1 MVEEGVVKNR
11 IHYHNIIL
19 CLRQFC
25 LLSWAIF
32 INLHAFALEQK
43 IEFINLPFFKGQNNL
58 RVFSIAQDS
67 TGYMWFG
74 TNDGLYRYDGYNFR
88 SYKRDES
95 DSTSLMHNDIL
106 ALAVDP
112 YGSLWIGSPV
122 GLIKYS
128 PLNDSFINF
137 HPPTNSY
144 LNRGIVK
151 VICDSQYVW
160 LKYARDEFQYF
171 DPATEKF
178 TPIKV
183 KGIEEVDQTELAV
196 KDFIR
201 QPDGSIWILTYH
213 DLWYLSVKDFQVKH
227 YYELPQ
233 DYTFYNLL
241 DFRDSTYFWLS
252 AMNNTLINKS
262 GKGYNTVDLLNLSG
276 EKGVKVL
283 SSFKNRQGNL
293 WLATNFGGL
302 CYLDIN
308 TGKITSSYFDK
319 DKIEGL
325 NSSFVYS
332 IYIDKSNVIWAGSLR
347 DGLFR
352 SISSE
357 QDFSYHYFPTSTDSI
372 NHYVTLLDEDLQG
385 NIISYLLLKGLAI
398 YNPGTGHF
406 SFYSHDKQKPC
417 SLISNHITSI
427 CLTKNG
433 EKWIG
438 TNMGLVK
445 FNPVRGTFTTYK
457 SDSSHTKCNITNY
470 IGGICESSDGTLW
483 IGTAEGYLY
492 KFDRSLLR
500 FSDQYYCE
508 RCYTNASI
516 IKYENAIIK
525 IVEDKSGILWILTV
539 SGIRTFDPKTRKFLD
554 HYALTYEKNNPLFH
568 VSIKNIFVSSDNSIW
583 LCSAFNG
590 LYKFDRTK
598 NKFINYKDIEGLASN
613 NINSVIEDSLHN
625 IWFSI
630 DEGIVLYHP
639 EEEAF
644 TTFLIEENAINF
656 NNKIYRSN
664 ESISKG
670 RKYTVGITLHNGDII
685 LGTLNGFVQFDP
697 KEFLNRKESPI
708 YLNDFKV
715 FYESR
720 PLDKPFY
727 EIKDI
732 NLTYKDYIFSLE
744 FRLNDYTAPLYN
756 KYTYWL
762 SGFEKGWQIP
772 GTDNRVTY
780 YNIPPG
786 KYTLKVKGCNS
797 FGKWN
802 KQPLEININITP
814 PFWKTWWF
822 RSIVALTIAGII
834 CLVVWRRISHIQKQ
848 KEELE
853 VMVQKRTH
861 ELYQTNEQLLAE
873 IKCRQKAEAEL
884 RKSEEEYRDL
894 FENAYD
900 VIWTADVN
908 GNIVTI
914 NHFLQQLLGYPKNK
928 IIGTNLINY
937 ISDQHRFRAIRNY
950 LKFLKTRFV
959 ECELG
964 VITKSREPKI
974 LWVKIRGITENSQL
988 VGIHGIGREI
998 TELKKAQEEL
1008 KEAEKAKRESLKQL
1022 TLKIAHEIKNPLT
1035 SITSS
1040 AQLVAS
1046 AQDSRENPKIQRHMG
1061 VITKNVDICN
1071 KAIRDLYSFTHIPEL
1086 NFKITPVSDLVN
1098 SLINYANE
1106 RRERYP
1112 KVQLEI
1118 DLQTDDMTINID
1130 EFRLLQA
1137 FRNLIDN
1144 AFEAINDTGVLT
1156 IKAYNHEP
1164 ENQIA
1169 IEIGDTGCGMD
1180 EAEISNLY
1188 KPFFSTKNTGFGLG
1202 MTVVQDII
1210 KAHSGTIQVKSEKNV
1225 GTVFTIQIPIVN
1237 QLT

>member
-1 MVEEGVVKNR
+1 VKGAVKK
-11 IHYHNIIL
+11 NINYYNIVSYP
-19 CLRQFC
+19 RRFR
-25 LLSWAIF
+25 LLSWAILISF
-32 INLHAFALEQK
+32 HAFALDQK

-88 SYKRDES
+88 AYKRNES
-95 DSTSLMHNDIL
+95 DSTSLMHNDIH

-112 YGSLWIGSPV
+112 YGSLWIGSPI

-128 PLNDSFINF
+128 PFDDSFIHFN
-137 HPPTNSY
+137 PPTDSY
-144 LNRGIVK
+144 LNRRIKK
-151 VICDSQYVW
+151 VVCDSQYVW
-160 LKYARDEFQYF
+160 LKYAQDELQYF
-171 DPATEKF
+171 DLATKKF

-183 KGIEEVDQTELAV
+183 KGIGEVDQTELKV

-201 QPDGSIWILTYH
+201 QPDGSIWILTHH
-213 DLWYLSVKDFQVKH
+213 DLWYLSAKDLQVKH
-227 YYELPQ
+227 CCKLPQ
-233 DYTFYNLL
+233 GYSFNSIL

-252 AMNNTLINKS
+252 TVNNTLINKS
-262 GKGYNTVDLLNLSG
+262 AKGYNNFNLLNLSAD
-276 EKGVKVL
+276 KWVKVS
-283 SSFKNRQGNL
+283 SSFKTRQGNL

-302 CYLDIN
+302 CYLDIK

-319 DKIEGL
+319 EKIEGL
-325 NSSFVYS
+325 NASFVYS

-372 NHYVTLLDEDLQG
+372 NHYVTLLNEDLQG
-385 NIISYLLLKGLAI
+385 NIISYLSLEGLAI
-398 YNPGTGHF
+398 YNPNSSHF
-406 SFYSHDKQKPC
+406 SFYSHDNQKPG

-445 FNPVRGTFTTYK
+445 FNSARGTFSTYK
-457 SDSSHTKCNITNY
+457 PDSSQTKYNITNY

-483 IGTAEGYLY
+483 VGTTEGYLY
-492 KFDRSLLR
+492 QFDRNLLQ

-508 RCYTNASI
+508 RSYTNASTI
-516 IKYENAIIK
+516 QNENAIIK
-525 IVEDKSGILWILTV
+525 IVEDKSEILWILTA
-539 SGIRTFDPKTRKFLD
+539 SGIRTFDPKNRKFLD
-554 HYALTYEKNNPLFH
+554 HYTLTYKKNDPLFY
-568 VSIKNIFVSSDNSIW
+568 VAIKNIFVSSDNCIW

-590 LYKFDRTK
+590 LYKLDRTK

-613 NINSVIEDSLHN
+613 TIHSVIEDSLHN

-644 TTFLIEENAINF
+644 TTFPIEENAINF

-685 LGTLNGFVQFDP
+685 LGTLNGFIQFDP
-697 KEFLNRKESPI
+697 KEFLNRTESSI

-727 EIKDI
+727 AIKDI
-732 NLTYKDYIFSLE
+732 NLTYKDYIFALE
-744 FRLNDYTAPLYN
+744 FRLNDYTAPMQN
-756 KYTYWL
+756 KFTYWL
-762 SGFEKGWQIP
+762 SGFEKGWQTP
-772 GTDNRVTY
+772 GTNNRVTY

-802 KQPLEININITP
+802 QQPLEIKINITP

-822 RSIVALTIAGII
+822 RSIIALTIAGII
-834 CLVVWRRISHIQKQ
+834 CLTVWRRISQIQKQ
-848 KEELE
+848 KAELE

-873 IKCRQKAEAEL
+873 IKYRQKSEAKL

-937 ISDQHRFRAIRNY
+937 IADRHRFRAIRNY

-959 ECELG
+959 ECELE

-1046 AQDSRENPKIQRHMG
+1046 AKDSHENPKIQRHMG

-1086 NFKITPVSDLVN
+1086 NFKLTPVSELVN
-1098 SLINYANE
+1098 NLVNYAHE

-1130 EFRLLQA
+1130 KFRLLQA

-1144 AFEAINDTGVLT
+1144 AFEAINDTGILT
-1156 IKAYNHEP
+1156 IKTYNHEP
-1164 ENQIA
+1164 KNQVA

-1180 EAEISNLY
+1180 EAEINNLY
-1188 KPFFSTKNTGFGLG
+1188 KPFLSTKNTGFGLG

-1210 KAHSGTIQVKSEKNV
+1210 KAHSGTIQVKSAKNV
-1225 GTVFTIQIPIVN
+1225 GTVFTIQIPIFN
-1237 QLT
+1237 QLA

>member
-1 MVEEGVVKNR
+1 MDGEGVVKNR
-11 IHYHNIIL
+11 INYCNIIPY
-19 CLRQFC
+19 LRRFC
-25 LLSWAIF
+25 LLSWA
-32 INLHAFALEQK
+32 LLSSLYVFALDQK

-58 RVFSIAQDS
+58 HVYSIAQDS
-67 TGYMWFG
+67 TGYLWFG
-74 TNDGLYRYDGYNFR
+74 TNNGLYRYDGYSFR
-88 SYKRDES
+88 AYKHDES
-95 DSTSLMHNDIL
+95 DSTSLMHNDIH

-128 PLNDSFINF
+128 PRDDSFINF
-137 HPPTNSY
+137 HPPTDSY
-144 LNRGIVK
+144 LNRRIKK
-151 VICDSQYVW
+151 VVCDSQSVW
-160 LKYARDEFQYF
+160 LKYAHEELHHF
-171 DPATEKF
+171 DPAAEKF

-201 QPDGSIWILTYH
+201 QPDGSIWILTQH
-213 DLWYLSVKDFQVKH
+213 DLWYLSDKDFQVKH
-227 YYELPQ
+227 CYELPP
-233 DYTFYNLL
+233 DYTFCKML
-241 DFRDSTYFWLS
+241 DFQDSTHFWLS
-252 AMNNTLINKS
+252 TINNQLINKS
-262 GKGYNTVDLLNLSG
+262 GKEYTTVGLLNLSAD
-276 EKGVKVL
+276 KWVKIL
-283 SSFKNRQGNL
+283 SSFKTRPGNL

-302 CYLDIN
+302 CYLDIK

-325 NSSFVYS
+325 NSSFIYS
-332 IYIDKSNVIWAGSLR
+332 IYIDKSNVIWAGSLK

-357 QDFSYHYFPTSTDSI
+357 QDFRYHSFPISTDSI
-372 NHYVTLLDEDLQG
+372 DHYVTLLAEDLQS
-385 NIISYLLLKGLAI
+385 NIISCLSLKGLAS
-398 YNPGTGHF
+398 YNPSSKLF
-406 SFYSHDKQKPC
+406 SFYRHDNQKPH

-438 TNMGLVK
+438 TNLGLVK

-457 SDSSHTKCNITNY
+457 PDSSPKKSNLTNY

-483 IGTAEGYLY
+483 VGMLEGYLS
-492 KFDRSLLR
+492 KFDRNLLQ
-500 FSDQYYCE
+500 FADQYYCE
-508 RCYTNASI
+508 RCYTDTSI
-516 IKYENAIIK
+516 IQNENAIIK
-525 IVEDKSGILWILTV
+525 IVEDKSGILWILTA
-539 SGIRTFDPKTRKFLD
+539 SGIRTFDPKNRKFLD
-554 HYALTYEKNNPLFH
+554 HYTLTYKKNDPLFY
-568 VSIKNIFVSSDNSIW
+568 VAIKNIFVSSDNCIW

-590 LYKFDRTK
+590 LYKLDRTK

-613 NINSVIEDSLHN
+613 TIHSVIEDSLHN

-630 DEGIVLYHP
+630 DEGIALYHP
-639 EEEAF
+639 AEDAF
-644 TTFLIEENAINF
+644 TTFPIEENAIN
-656 NNKIYRSN
+656 NNIYSGN

-670 RKYTVGITLHNGDII
+670 RKYTVGITLRNGDII
-685 LGTLNGFVQFDP
+685 LGTRNGFVQFDP

-727 EIKDI
+727 AIKDI
-732 NLTYKDYIFSLE
+732 NLTYKDYIFSFE
-744 FRLNDYTAPLYN
+744 FRLNDYTAPLSN

-762 SGFEKGWQIP
+762 SGFEKDWQAP
-772 GTDNRVTY
+772 GTNNRVTY

-797 FGKWN
+797 YGKWN
-802 KQPLEININITP
+802 QQPLEIKITITP

-822 RSIVALTIAGII
+822 RSIVALTLAGII
-834 CLVVWRRISHIQKQ
+834 CLAVWRRISQIQKQ
-848 KEELE
+848 KAELE
-853 VMVQKRTH
+853 VMVQKRTQ
-861 ELYQTNEQLLAE
+861 ELHQTNEQLLDE
-873 IKCRQKAEAEL
+873 IKYRQKAEAEL

-908 GNIVTI
+908 GNIVTV

-928 IIGTNLINY
+928 IIGANLINY
-937 ISDQHRFRAIRNY
+937 ISDRHRFRAIRNY
-950 LKFLKTRFV
+950 LKFLKIRFV
-959 ECELG
+959 ECEIE
-964 VITKSREPKI
+964 VITKSGELKI
-974 LWVKIRGITENSQL
+974 LWVKIRGITENSEL

-1040 AQLVAS
+1040 AQLVAA

-1071 KAIRDLYSFTHIPEL
+1071 KAIRDLYSFTHVPEL

-1098 SLINYANE
+1098 SLINYATE

-1144 AFEAINDTGVLT
+1144 AFEAINDTGALT
-1156 IKAYNHEP
+1156 IKAYHHEP
-1164 ENQIA
+1164 ENQVA

-1180 EAEISNLY
+1180 EAEIRNLY
-1188 KPFFSTKNTGFGLG
+1188 QPFFSTKNTGFGLG

-1210 KAHSGTIQVKSEKNV
+1210 KAHSGTIQVQSEKNI
-1225 GTVFTIQIPIVN
+1225 GTVFTIQIPIIN
-1237 QLT
+1237 QST